1 MDTWVSSN
9 LDQIL
14 RVSETG
20 PKIAQK
26 YIEKPCLFR
35 GRKFDMRFVVLVK
48 SVLPLELYVYDEFYT
63 RHSNNSFEMDE
74 GSFST
79 YETHFTVMNYSEGV
93 TITNIRYFDF
103 KKEFDQE
110 NEGKGITFDVIRE
123 RIHEAI
129 KKIFI
134 AFQVQHGKDLE
145 SQEGGTDSS
154 RRCRAMYGVDVMI
167 DEDYQPKIL
176 EVTFAPDC
184 GRACKFNPQFFNEVF
199 GCLFFNDVKN
209 MIKL

>member
-1 MDTWVSSN
+1 M
-9 LDQIL
+9 L
-14 RVSETG
+14 RISETG

-26 YIEKPCLFR
+26 YIENPCLFR
-35 GRKFDMRFVVLVK
+35 GKKFDMRFVVLVK
-48 SVLPLELYVYDEFYT
+48 SILPLELYIYEEFYT
-63 RHSNNSFEMDE
+63 RHSNNVFEMDE

-79 YETHFTVMNYSEGV
+79 YETHFTVMNYAEGV

-103 KKEFDQE
+103 IKEFDKE
-110 NEGKGITFDVIRE
+110 NEAKGVSFGTIRDS
-123 RIHEAI
+123 IHEAI

-134 AFQVQHGKDLE
+134 AFEVKHGKDLE
-145 SQEGGTDSS
+145 NFEGGEPS

-167 DEDYQPKIL
+167 TDDYQPKIL
-176 EVTFAPDC
+176 EVTFSPDC

-199 GCLFFNDVKN
+199 GCLYFNDVKN